1 MDHVRMRAMRSTP
14 RLVLLLLLGILSS
27 SAILQSAAQQP
38 VYDLSDHLVNHLAN
52 RAITRH
58 KHKSGRDNYLRVLQA
73 YDGNGDGSLDR
84 EEILAMINAIDNGVG
99 KKSDNED
106 VPKFVHVKRAVGLHD
121 FADEDL
127 VEQIMV
133 QVGNTGT
140 LRHET
145 LSNLAADAKLR
156 EENNDMYGPTC
167 DLIDRK
173 VQELGPSSCDL
184 ELRAALSICMKH
196 ASILSSLE
204 CLSTSKA
211 QDLCSCFD
219 TNQFT
224 KREIIPIEMTPI
236 IAAPTHELIVRAETF
251 EMINWPYELLDGPSG
266 PSRSNLRPARLP
278 KIQRIGVAVLRAVI
292 RGGASVV
299 FNALKLGGVLLGT
312 VGISIAALEV
322 FEFCSI
328 SPFLPIFMSTTI
340 LIVQVLTVLL
350 SIILTAL
357 HINYFSCDITA
368 EDFKH
373 PIEALR
379 STGDMLP
386 VDFVVWSTDQP
397 PPKCSLL
404 LYWSDSCGFQSTGAS
419 HTCSHDGS
427 RVHGNSCVDVG
438 RDGSCGCGAFPLL
451 WCSSLC
457 WKVTQG
463 CCCEALK
470 FRDPVPGSLAAASSL
485 EEPLGSVSD
494 CAKLCVHSPGCSAF
508 SVMPNEDDAKT
519 TVCRIATTDSVSIEQ
534 NDAATTFYSKG
545 KDIVSTLPTWPTSS
559 ELIPSFSTGAS
570 DEFAGGVTFRDIVQ
584 NLKVMYNS
592 DKCGTGGRWEGAI
605 KQVGLALMVMG
616 NCLRRV
622 VDVFPQLINSM
633 ISDYTNVG
641 DFDTAVAKL
650 TKYLAAGLTA
660 QREVVRGCAYLDNP
674 EGLAAFAAMNI
685 YTASRGINMVPVAE
699 DLLGRAT
706 ATGLNPSNGYWNGNP
721 TTGVNAQNQ
730 ILTTRGRRSRS
741 DFEDDDPV
749 DPDDPDDPPEDGP
762 DPPEDPGED
771 DPDDEYEDPDRD
783 PNGEPFL
790 KRIAKLCIRVKITI
804 TKRPAPQE
812 VEWINLY
819 VVNDGQ
825 ADSMAQ
831 EHVRYECQN
840 LMEDGKPVEWTS
852 TNVKAYPNAC
862 TLKERRRIWVD
873 GGKTHTRSTEVFKQ
887 QLGPIVIDGTEKDYY
902 FDEIMVTHNDED
914 HFASF
919 LKVLRP
925 GGDSLGPRGRWV
937 PLQAPMTWNN
947 PMDISTRTI
956 VSATEHNNYTKAVN
970 FLAHSVVPLIGPKA
984 KTFRLPDTKKTWRDL
999 ITAAGLTPPN
1009 EPWVDGMA
1017 LVNPDSTGKQGHAFT
1032 SILFELWQRSSDN
1045 ALQVSLGYVGGRPP
1059 GQSFRFA
1066 VSGSTDVLWPPT
1078 RQLKDIYGRRS
1089 FGGTRPDRVTTQ
1101 EPLVTRSLSSYV
1113 ADEQCMPTE
1122 NGSLGMAPVCASSPF
1137 VALDERELSD
1147 SRLDVAPLKNYISIV
1162 TQPHLGDVKLLLTGD
1177 AIAQSFARFTT
1188 GRDSHLV
1195 KVAHHG
1201 SKNTGSRADVSGFA
1215 NADVFV
1221 ITGKW
1226 RGGRVDGDHPYAVK
1240 FILWIIQEHF
1250 KLSWLRLH
1258 NGAYIQSPA
1267 FEDAPSD
1274 SHIPNTAFRRFR
1286 DPTFRPADCNFEIWR
1301 TNSKKMGF
1309 FKFSTKS
1316 TADSSGSPIDKTV
1329 DGAVLLDFG
1338 SKPARGN
1345 CNLSWDSTDNF

>member
-1 MDHVRMRAMRSTP
+1 MNSTP
-14 RLVLLLLLGILSS
+14 RLVLLLLLGLFSS
-27 SAILQSAAQQP
+27 GAILQSTAQQP

-58 KHKSGRDNYLRVLQA
+58 RHKSGRDNYLRVLQA

-84 EEILAMINAIDNGVG
+84 EEILAMINSIDKSVG
-99 KKSDNED
+99 KKADNEE
-106 VPKFVHVKRAVGLHD
+106 VPKFVHIKRAVGLHD

-133 QVGNTGT
+133 HVGNTGT

-145 LSNLAADAKLR
+145 LSSMAADAKLR
-156 EENNDMYGPTC
+156 DENNDVYGATC

-204 CLSTSKA
+204 CLSTAKA

-219 TNQFT
+219 TSQFT
-224 KREIIPIEMTPI
+224 KRDFMPIEMSTV
-236 IAAPTHELIVRAETF
+236 IAAHTHELIARADSF
-251 EMINWPYELLDGPSG
+251 EMTNWPYELLDGPSR
-266 PSRSNLRPARLP
+266 SRLTPARMP
-278 KIQRIGVAVLRAVI
+278 KLQRIGLAVLKAVI
-292 RGGASVV
+292 RGGARIV
-299 FNALKLGGVLLGT
+299 FTALRIGGVVLGP
-312 VGISIAALEV
+312 VGIPIAAVEI
-322 FEFCSI
+322 FEFCVL
-328 SPFLPIFMSTTI
+328 SPAIFMFTVI
-340 LIVQVLTVLL
+340 LIDSRGFDRASQYHFNGAAYQLFFLRHHFRFVLTLAGTV
-350 SIILTAL
+350 TW
-357 HINYFSCDITA
+357 FV
-368 EDFKH
+368 EDFRH
-373 PIEALR
+373 PIETLR
-379 STGDMLP
+379 STGDLLP

-397 PPKCSLL
+397 APKCSLL

-419 HTCSHDGS
+419 HTCSHDGR
-427 RVHGNSCVDVG
+427 RVHGNSCVDIG
-438 RDGSCGCGAFPLL
+438 RDGSCGCGDFPLL

-457 WKVTQG
+457 WKVTEG

-470 FRDPVPGSLAAASSL
+470 FRDPVPGSLAAASSF

-508 SVMPNEDDAKT
+508 SVMPNEDDANKA
-519 TVCRIATTDSVSIEQ
+519 VCRISTTDSVAIER
-534 NDAATTFYSKG
+534 NDAATTFYSK
-545 KDIVSTLPTWPTSS
+545 
-559 ELIPSFSTGAS
+559 GAS

-584 NLKVMYNS
+584 TLKVMYNS
-592 DKCGTGGRWEGAI
+592 DTCDTGGRWDAAI

-641 DFDTAVAKL
+641 DFDTAVVKL
-650 TKYLAAGLTA
+650 RKYLAAGLTA

-721 TTGVNAQNQ
+721 STGVNEQNQ

-749 DPDDPDDPPEDGP
+749 DPDNPDDPPEDGP

-771 DPDDEYEDPDRD
+771 DPDKDYEDADKD

-790 KRIAKLCIRVKITI
+790 KRFRGLLCVRVTV
-804 TKRPAPQE
+804 TVTRRPVPQE

-825 ADSMAQ
+825 ADSMVQ

-840 LMEDGKPVEWTS
+840 LMQNGVPVVWSS

-919 LKVLRP
+919 LKVLRS
-925 GGDSLGPRGRWV
+925 GGDNLGPRGRWV

-956 VSATEHNNYTKAVN
+956 VSATEHNDYTKAVN

-984 KTFRLPDTKKTWRDL
+984 KTFRLPDTKKKWRDI

-1009 EPWVDGMA
+1009 EPWVDSMA
-1017 LVNPDSTGKQGHAFT
+1017 LVNPDSAGKQGHAFT

-1045 ALQVSLGYVGGRPP
+1045 GLQVSPGYVGGRPP
-1059 GQSFRFA
+1059 GQSFRLA

-1078 RQLKDIYGRRS
+1078 RQLTDIYGRRS

-1101 EPLVTRSLSSYV
+1101 EPLVTRSFSSYV
-1113 ADEQCMPTE
+1113 ADEQCMPAE
-1122 NGSLGMAPVCASSPF
+1122 NAPLGIAPVCSSSPF
-1137 VALDERELSD
+1137 VALDERELPD
-1147 SRLDVAPLKNYISIV
+1147 SKLDVAPLKNYISIV
-1162 TQPHLGDVKLLLTGD
+1162 TQPHLGAVKLLLTGD
-1177 AIAQSFARFTT
+1177 VIAQSFARFTT

-1201 SKNTGSRADVSGFA
+1201 SKNTGSRADVSGFT

-1250 KLSWLRLH
+1250 KVRADNTLRIYVL
-1258 NGAYIQSPA
+1258 
-1267 FEDAPSD
+1267 DAPSD
-1274 SHIPNTAFRRFR
+1274 SNIPNTAFRRFK

-1301 TNSKKMGF
+1301 TNSKKAGF

-1316 TADSSGSPIDKTV
+1316 TADDSGSPIDKVV
-1329 DGAVLLDFG
+1329 DGAVLMDFG
-1338 SKPARGN
+1338 SKPAKGN